1 MYVLLKA
8 YSIITFSSYA
18 FVGFWSVVEGKE
30 EEVTSC
36 CFHCWRWKYWKK
48 VEFCIPVFFY
58 CLWHFNDMPNSVII
72 MTLIESSTR
81 LLVARPLAEA
91 SWYQAYLSMGAVVDW
106 KQCPRYLP
114 RQPRR
119 PTPCWGLM
127 EPSVSMGARWV
138 RSVKWRTADKFD
150 IENGSGCNHDTV
162 TAIKLIIQEP
172 ICRLWLYPSMP
183 EIKIWGHKIAKR
195 SCIIICCQWY
205 LRLWRNLCSW
215 LCLSTS

>member
-91 SWYQAYLSMGAVVDW
+91 SWNQAYLWEHAEYDQSNDAQLISLTSKMEVGVITTQLPLSSSLFRNQFVDYGCIL
-106 KQCPRYLP
+106 QCQR
-114 RQPRR
+114 
-119 PTPCWGLM
+119 
-127 EPSVSMGARWV
+127 
-138 RSVKWRTADKFD
+138 
-150 IENGSGCNHDTV
+150 
-162 TAIKLIIQEP
+162 
-172 ICRLWLYPSMP
+172 
-183 EIKIWGHKIAKR
+183 
-195 SCIIICCQWY
+195 
-205 LRLWRNLCSW
+205 
-215 LCLSTS
+215 